1 MRRVYKI
8 AYGSPFTPTILHSLT
23 GRSIYSGPI
32 ESDSELRSVGTLMR
46 MKKSYS
52 SAFKAQVVL
61 ELLKEDKT
69 LAQLASKYEVHP
81 TLLRDWKAIALKA
94 LPTAFDRRDSAETAQ
109 LAHEQQTQDLY
120 AEIGRLTTQVT
131 WLKKKLG
138 LWHGRNG

>member
-1 MRRVYKI
+1 
-8 AYGSPFTPTILHSLT
+8 
-23 GRSIYSGPI
+23 
-32 ESDSELRSVGTLMR
+32 

-52 SAFKAQVVL
+52 SAFKAQVIL

-81 TLLRDWKAIALKA
+81 TLLRDWKAIAIKA
-94 LPTAFDRRDSAETAQ
+94 LPTAFERRDSAEVAQ
-109 LAHEQQTQDLY
+109 ATHDQQMQDLY

-138 LWHGRNG
+138 L